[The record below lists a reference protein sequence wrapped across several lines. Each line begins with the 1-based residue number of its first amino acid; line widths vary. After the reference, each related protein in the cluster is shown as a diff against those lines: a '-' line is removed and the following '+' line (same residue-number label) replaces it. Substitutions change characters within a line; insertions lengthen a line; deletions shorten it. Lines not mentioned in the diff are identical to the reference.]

1 MSEPIDLHNKHRT
14 SPELEKRSLEIELMK
29 DQLVYD
35 KINIKRREAEIEMHS
50 FDLQLSQL
58 IEKMDMKKKQ
68 IAYLE
73 GKKHSGFT

>member
-1 MSEPIDLHNKHRT
+1 MDAPIDLQNKNRP

-35 KINIKRREAEIEMHS
+35 KIEIKRREAEIEMYS

-58 IEKMDMKKKQ
+58 KERMEMKKKQ

-73 GKKHSGFT
+73 GKKTG